1 MAFKSQ
7 NLASYMQERNE
18 MQLMALILLLF
29 TCISVAGFVGALFF
43 GAAGASALMVLG
55 LSISFIGI
63 AFFIGR

>member
-1 MAFKSQ
+1 
-7 NLASYMQERNE
+7 